1 MKKDLGRAVKLFM
14 AATLCGGV
22 LAGCGNSENFVFT
35 NTNIAVPV
43 QPVLQAPVAV
53 NDTVSALGNSTL
65 LQQTANSVLNNDTLN
80 GGEIVS
86 FDATSA
92 NGATVVLN
100 ADGSFQYTPTVGFT
114 GPDTFTYTL
123 GNADGEST
131 ATVTVNVNGLGFFVN
146 NSLGSNGTGTQA
158 SPFNN
163 LADAV
168 AAAGNGDTIFVY
180 AGDGGATNQTGTFL
194 LPQGVNLIGQA
205 QGLVVA
211 QTIEPAGNRPVIA
224 GTVQP
229 GGNNTIS
236 GFEFI
241 DSVGGS
247 AIEATD
253 IDNIIIQNN
262 VFTGLLDD
270 NIALDNVGGTYTVT
284 GNEFDGPQVGDCL
297 EITNT
302 DTNGTFTFSN
312 NMLTDDN
319 TGAPQTGVAFNA
331 AGNSVVTCNITDNAV
346 TGVGSTFFVPF
357 FISTS
362 GTVDTTAVITGNNI
376 TDASTSAAVYIDSGA
391 TMGVDATISN
401 NVIEGSDDDGIDYEW
416 GDNVADTFVV
426 TIENNNITD
435 VGSKPYDI
443 DGFTSASS
451 TGIFFVRNNT
461 GDSNSSV
468 SLQFDL
474 AGMANACLDLFGNTF
489 AENVNLSNFGGT
501 FDVERADPGDGG
513 PLDAVGVN
521 SIGGTLNTSGLT
533 SQEAGFCQSQIP

>member
-1 MKKDLGRAVKLFM
+1 LKKDLGRAVKLFM

-35 NTNIAVPV
+35 NTNIAAPV

-53 NDTVSALGNSTL
+53 NDTVTALGNSTL

-92 NGATVVLN
+92 ENGTVVLN
-100 ADGSFQYTPTVGFT
+100 ADGSFQYTPVAGFT
-114 GPDTFTYTL
+114 GPDSFTYTL
-123 GNADGEST
+123 GNAEGEST

-146 NSLGSNGTGTQA
+146 NSLGTNGSGTQA

-163 LADAV
+163 LADAM

-194 LPQGVNLIGQA
+194 LPPGVNLIGQA

-253 IDNIIIQNN
+253 VDNIIIQNN
-262 VFTGLLDD
+262 VFTSLMND
-270 NIALDNVGGTYTVT
+270 NIALDNVGGTYTVID
-284 GNEFDGPQVGDCL
+284 NEFNDHRISDCL
-297 EITNT
+297 EITMT
-302 DTNGTFTFSN
+302 DTNGTFTFAN
-312 NMLTDDN
+312 NTIALGDA
-319 TGAPQTGVAFNA
+319 GLPQTALAYFV
-331 AGNSVVTCNITDNAV
+331 AGNSVTSCNIIDNVITSTGDEFNAAV
-346 TGVGSTFFVPF
+346 FF
-357 FISTS
+357 STS
-362 GTVDTTAVITGNNI
+362 GTADVTAVITGNTI
-376 TDASTSAAVYIDSGA
+376 TDAISGTAIDINSASS
-391 TMGVDATISN
+391 MGVDATISN
-401 NVIEGSDDDGIDYEW
+401 NVIEGADDDGIDYEW
-416 GDNVADTFVV
+416 TDNVADTFVV
-426 TIENNNITD
+426 TIEDNDVTD

-443 DGFTSASS
+443 DGFSTASS

-474 AGMANACLDLFGNTF
+474 AGAANACLDLFGNTF
-489 AENVNLSNFGGT
+489 AENVNLSNNGAT

-513 PLDAVGVN
+513 PLDATGVN

-533 SQEAGFCQSQIP
+533 SQEAGFCQSQLP